1 MEISD
6 IKKLAVLARLELSSL
21 EEEKYLKEL
30 GSILEYIGQIK
41 DAPISDTETKFEEIN
56 NISRDD
62 VVENTTGGY
71 TESILALAP
80 ENEQGYFK
88 VKKIL

>member
-30 GSILEYIGQIK
+30 GSILEYVGQIK
-41 DAPISDTETKFEEIN
+41 DAPISDDGTKFEEIN

-62 VVENTTGGY
+62 VVGNTTGGY

-80 ENEQGYFK
+80 EKEQGYFK